1 MIVTKKWLDE
11 YIDLNDIEIDEILK
25 ALNSIGLEV
34 DSHTKL
40 QVPKGVVIG
49 RVLECQKHPNADKL
63 NVCQV
68 DIGDGKTYQIVCGA
82 SNIKANQFVP
92 VATIGAKLDKNF
104 IIKKATLRGVES
116 YGMICSASE
125 IGLPKVNDGI
135 LELDDSIGELIL
147 GKELSE
153 YELLNDDII
162 EIELTANR
170 GDCLNIIG
178 IAKELGVYFN
188 KSINLPE
195 FNINEDSEAIGRVL
209 EIDKINS
216 INANLIYKVANIKD
230 FYLPLLYKFR
240 LSILNINKK
249 TNIENL
255 IEYATHL
262 TGVIFNV
269 YTKKIAKTNNEKIKL
284 DIKENKKGFTEVSGK
299 VLLSTIGIEK
309 GEIEEC
315 DDIVVIE
322 SSYIDPTYLAKRVFE
337 TKQKTGEI
345 YYKTSRGSNPNLE
358 FGIDFLSM
366 LISNFNG
373 LIFKGEISF
382 LDDIQEISIDIQ
394 LDKINKIIGQKINP
408 SKIEHILTMLGFNVK
423 NLDGET
429 FNVIVPNTRHDI
441 RNIAD
446 IAEEIVRIVGIDN
459 IKSIPLNFSEKNRI
473 NKISNKLQKRN
484 TFRKNSINQGFFETV
499 TYVFSQK
506 ELLEKFDFEL
516 VKETLD
522 IANPIT
528 NELNS
533 LRTTLLI
540 NLILGVKHNKNF
552 GFKYIPLFE
561 IGKAFDKD
569 RNESE
574 KIAFIHSGAKEYEDI
589 SNSGKPKPIDFFT
602 FVKKLINIIGEF
614 ELKEAKEFNKSF
626 FHPYQCAKVYLNS
639 VEIGILG
646 KIHPKVAEFFDIES
660 DTFVAEFDFNKIE
673 LPFVLA
679 NDRAKFQASI
689 RDLSLLKPK
698 GLEYYKIKEVIKN
711 LNEKNIKRFNLIDI
725 YSDES
730 LGEFESITLR
740 FVIQDDNKTL
750 SDEEINDIMDRLIKK
765 FDEKLGIKLR

>member
-1 MIVTKKWLDE
+1 MIVTKEWLNE
-11 YIDLNDIEIDEILK
+11 YIDLKNISTENILK

-34 DSHTKL
+34 DSHIKL
-40 QVPKGVVIG
+40 QIPKGVVVG
-49 RVLECQKHPNADKL
+49 KVLECKKHPNADKL

-82 SNIKANQFVP
+82 SNVKANQFVP
-92 VATIGAKLDKNF
+92 VATIGTKLDKDF
-104 IIKKATLRGVES
+104 VIKKATLRGVDS
-116 YGMICSASE
+116 FGMICSASE
-125 IGLPKVNDGI
+125 IGLPKINDGI
-135 LELDDSIGELIL
+135 LELDDSIGKLVL

-153 YELLNDDII
+153 FELLNDDII

-178 IAKELGVYFN
+178 VAKELGVYFDKN
-188 KSINLPE
+188 INLPE

-209 EIDKINS
+209 KIDKINS
-216 INANLIYKVANIKD
+216 INGNLIYKVANIKN

-240 LSILNINKK
+240 LSLLNINKK
-249 TNIENL
+249 TDIENL
-255 IEYATHL
+255 IEYATHS

-269 YTKKIAKTNNEKIKL
+269 YTKKIAKSDNKKIKL
-284 DIKENKKGFTEVSGK
+284 EINQNNKGFIEISGK
-299 VLLSTIGIEK
+299 VLLSTVGIEK
-309 GEIEEC
+309 GEIEEH
-315 DDIVVIE
+315 DEIVVLE
-322 SSYIDPTYLAKRVFE
+322 ASYIDPIYLAKKVFE
-337 TKQKTGEI
+337 SKQKTGEV
-345 YYKTSRGSNPNLE
+345 YYKTSRGSNPNLK
-358 FGIDFLSM
+358 FGIDFLST
-366 LISNFNG
+366 LISNLNG
-373 LIFKGEISF
+373 TIYKGELSF
-382 LDDIQEISIDIQ
+382 LDDLKEISIDTN
-394 LDKINKIIGQKINP
+394 LNKINKIIGQEIPANKF
-408 SKIEHILTMLGFNVK
+408 EHILTMLGFNVK
-423 NLDGET
+423 NLDGEN
-429 FNVIVPNTRHDI
+429 FNVTVPNERHDI
-441 RNIAD
+441 KNVAD
-446 IAEEIVRIVGIDN
+446 IAEEIVRIIGIDN
-459 IKSIPLNFSEKNRI
+459 IKSTPLNFNEKNRI
-473 NKISNKLQKRN
+473 NIVSKKLQKKE
-484 TFRKNSINQGFFETV
+484 FLRKNAINQGFFETI

-561 IGKAFDKD
+561 IGKTFDKD

-639 VEIGILG
+639 AEIGILG